1 MTNTAIPEWSF
12 GDRLRKARK
21 SAGFSQEDLAGR
33 IGVALSSYGT
43 WEAERATPR
52 GTVLVDVARKVSDET
67 GVPAEWLL
75 GLGISSF
82 PDDPSPLDTP
92 IPIPA

>member
-1 MTNTAIPEWSF
+1 MTDTLIPEWSF

-21 SAGFSQEDLAGR
+21 SAGFSQEELAGR

-52 GTVLVDVARKVSDET
+52 GTVLVNVARKVSDET

-75 GLGISSF
+75 GLEISSWMDATSAAF
-82 PDDPSPLDTP
+82 LV
-92 IPIPA
+92 PAS